1 VGTLHQLK
9 QVHFDLDC
17 SVIISS
23 KPFFLRYLE
32 EIFKIHFKR
41 PTYHRKEDNS
51 KNKSDIQKMH
61 NPLWY
66 GLVTKNIFLSETQ

>member
-1 VGTLHQLK
+1 M
-9 QVHFDLDC
+9 
-17 SVIISS
+17 SS

-32 EIFKIHFKR
+32 EIFKINF
-41 PTYHRKEDNS
+41 KEDNS
-51 KNKSDIQKMH
+51 QNKSDIKKMQ